1 MTSDYDNVNIE
12 DMSSSFRNGLAF
24 CAILHHFRP
33 HLFDYSLLRQENVF
47 ENNMLAFQVAEELGI
62 PSLLDPQDMV
72 NLKVPD
78 RFSIIT
84 YLSQFYHKFK
94 DEDKSCQPTQ
104 QKPNVLGLQAS
115 PAA

>member
-1 MTSDYDNVNIE
+1 MSRIVQVNGVRALQIWVTRVTSDYDNVNIE

-47 ENNMLAFQVAEELGI
+47 ENNMLVFQVAEELGI

-78 RFSIIT
+78 RFSI
-84 YLSQFYHKFK
+84 
-94 DEDKSCQPTQ
+94 SC
-104 QKPNVLGLQAS
+104 GS
-115 PAA
+115 R